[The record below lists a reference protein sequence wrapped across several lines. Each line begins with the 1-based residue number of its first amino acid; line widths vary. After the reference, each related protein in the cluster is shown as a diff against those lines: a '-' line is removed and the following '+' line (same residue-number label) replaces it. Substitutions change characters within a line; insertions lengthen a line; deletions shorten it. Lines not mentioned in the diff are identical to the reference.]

1 MRTFSAKPTDIEKK
15 WYIVDASEMILGRL
29 STVVA
34 TILQGKNKSKYTPHI
49 DTGDYVI
56 VINAQK
62 INVTGKKESQ
72 KIYRHHS
79 GYIGGLKEI
88 TLERLREKHPE
99 RIIEKAVWGMMPKG
113 RLGRAMI
120 KKLKVYAGEKHP
132 HEAQKPEVLEL
143 KTKG

>member
-56 VINAQK
+56 VVNAQK